1 MRIAIEY
8 IPQENQRYDTAGDW
22 YYDSRGDLQI
32 RVSDDLKTQDEKFLV
47 AIHELVEAH
56 LCTKHGITQEDVDK
70 WDMELAS
77 ADTAEP
83 GDLPG
88 CPYGRQHRFAMLIE
102 HLVAHELGLGN
113 DYGTVT

>member
-1 MRIAIEY
+1 MRIVIED
-8 IPQENQRYDTAGDW
+8 IPHKDQRYDTLGDW
-22 YYDSRGDLQI
+22 YTGPNGLEI
-32 RVSDDLKTQDEKFLV
+32 RVSRELGSPDARFLV
-47 AIHELVEAH
+47 ALHELVEAY
-56 LCTKHGITQEDVDK
+56 LCGKAGVTDEMVDR
-70 WDMELAS
+70 WDMTHVGS
-77 ADTAEP
+77 DDMEP